1 MDRNRPRRDVDTAE
15 PAGLGPVDDGV
26 VRIDTH
32 VHTDA
37 SYDANVPLESV
48 LERAAAV
55 GLDGVVVTDHD
66 TIEESRRAAELA
78 PLYGLVGI
86 PGVEVST
93 RDGHLLAIGVDER
106 PGHGRSLAST
116 VETVH
121 ARGGVA
127 VVPHPFQRSRHG
139 VRASAIEAC
148 QDRRETTVDGVEVQN
163 AYALTGIRN
172 TQAAS
177 FAAAHDYPRFGGSD
191 AHTARLVGRAYTE
204 VGVDGDVT
212 RESVL
217 AAMRT
222 GRTRARGDRT
232 PVKRYLGKYLD
243 SARIKTTSML

>member
-1 MDRNRPRRDVDTAE
+1 MARKRPT
-15 PAGLGPVDDGV
+15 PAGDGLV
-26 VRIDTH
+26 HIDTH
-32 VHTDA
+32 VHTAD
-37 SYDANVPLESV
+37 SYDAETSTERV

-66 TIEESRRAAELA
+66 SIEESRRAAELA

-93 RDGHLLAIGVDER
+93 RDGHLLAIGVDEP
-106 PGHGRSLAST
+106 PGHGRGLAGT

-139 VRASAIEAC
+139 VRASAVEAC
-148 QDRRETTVDGVEVQN
+148 QYRRETTVDGIEVHN

-191 AHTARLVGRAYTE
+191 AHMARLVGTAYTE
-204 VGVDGDVT
+204 VAVDGEVS
-212 RESVL
+212 RESVVE
-217 AAMRT
+217 AMRA
-222 GRTRARGDRT
+222 GRTRAHGDRT
-232 PVKRYLGKYLD
+232 PVRRYLGKYLD
-243 SARIKTTSML
+243 SARLKTTSML